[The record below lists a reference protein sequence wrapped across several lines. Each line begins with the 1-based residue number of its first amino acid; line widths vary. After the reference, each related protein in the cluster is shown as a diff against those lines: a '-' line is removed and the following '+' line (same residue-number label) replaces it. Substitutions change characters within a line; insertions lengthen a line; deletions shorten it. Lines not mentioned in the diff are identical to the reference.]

1 MISAHESVEQLL
13 KPVYD
18 RGGELLPYIIAILFF
33 LLLCRLFFKI
43 VKRIKAKHNSR
54 IETGTTNDWFKWD
67 EFEEWKKVN
76 QKNQS

>member
-18 RGGELLPYIIAILFF
+18 TGGQLLPYIILILVF
-33 LLLCRLFFKI
+33 LLLCRWFIKI

-54 IETGTTNDWFKWD
+54 IETGTTNEWFKWSD
-67 EFEEWKKVN
+67 FEEWKKAN
-76 QKNQS
+76 NRS